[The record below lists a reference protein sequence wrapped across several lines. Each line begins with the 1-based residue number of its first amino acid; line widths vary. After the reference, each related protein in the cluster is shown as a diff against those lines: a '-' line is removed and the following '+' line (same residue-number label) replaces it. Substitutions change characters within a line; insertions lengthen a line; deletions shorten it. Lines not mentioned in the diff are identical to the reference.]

1 MSLLFDYMC
10 MRLPFIP
17 WSIAGVPSSQALSS
31 FLDTAPPSVLV
42 PVVLD
47 ALAVWIQKQNNKL
60 CGGKKIG
67 IRVWRQNISKK
78 KVIYSTMFI
87 VLCYGYMYDSLNT
100 RISGPAWDLGM

>member
-47 ALAVWIQKQNNKL
+47 ALQCGFKNKTTNCVAAKRL
-60 CGGKKIG
+60 ASECGGKTF
-67 IRVWRQNISKK
+67 QKK
-78 KVIYSTMFI
+78 KSFI
-87 VLCYGYMYDSLNT
+87 VLCL
-100 RISGPAWDLGM
+100 